1 MFFLAKTSV
10 NSLKQT
16 WTQFNITFAE
26 NVYFFVEI
34 TSWKYVS
41 WKYTCILKIHKNT
54 PSVFIF
60 SLHSW
65 WWWWWQQWWC
75 HPQYLSYSALH
86 LKQPQKNQ
94 HQLPK
99 SLPFHL
105 DPNIICLI
113 HVNLDKNPFWNL
125 TSFLPQTKGI
135 LPQREKK
142 MFFSIPI

>member
-1 MFFLAKTSV
+1 MWKGKRWKGRKGDNNDNDNDNDDGDGNNDDATLSTSV
-10 NSLKQT
+10 TQHCTSNSLK
-16 WTQFNITFAE
+16 
-26 NVYFFVEI
+26 
-34 TSWKYVS
+34 
-41 WKYTCILKIHKNT
+41 
-54 PSVFIF
+54 
-60 SLHSW
+60 
-65 WWWWWQQWWC
+65 
-75 HPQYLSYSALH
+75 
-86 LKQPQKNQ
+86 KNQ